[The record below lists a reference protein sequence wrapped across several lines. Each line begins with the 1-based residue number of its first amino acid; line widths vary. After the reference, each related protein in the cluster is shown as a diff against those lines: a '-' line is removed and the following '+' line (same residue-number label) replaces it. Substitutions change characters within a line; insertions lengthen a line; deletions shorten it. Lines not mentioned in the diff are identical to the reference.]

1 VTFPQAVDAVV
12 VGLIVAL
19 CFVWDQVGYRRAIRE
34 IERSSMWAPASPD
47 DIFRRP
53 H

>member
-1 VTFPQAVDAVV
+1 VSFPQLVGAIV

-19 CFVWDQVGYRRAIRE
+19 CFAWDQVGYRRAIRD
-34 IERSSMWAPASPD
+34 IERSSMWAPASPAD
-47 DIFRRP
+47 VFRRP

>member
-1 VTFPQAVDAVV
+1 MTFPQAVGAIV

-19 CFVWDQVGYRRAIRE
+19 CFVWDQVGYRRAMRE
-34 IERSSMWAPASPD
+34 LGWRPASPD
-47 DIFRRP
+47 DVFRRP